1 MRIENLTKLLAGEIV
16 NSPAI
21 SQIES
26 IKTKACYI
34 QRADLFVATD
44 NKDIDLA
51 IKNGAYGIIFDKEI
65 KITDNEIAWIKVD
78 NIEKALIRYLRYKVI
93 QLLPKIYLFDDI
105 TVQIIKNITKGNN
118 ISCLDGDIFDNF
130 SKIMASNSE
139 TIFVCN
145 DKKFFGK
152 INPASI
158 SEEFT
163 AKEHVKVIK
172 HSLLKIDFVYNENI
186 YRDKVF
192 PYLFIE
198 NLNRA
203 IEFAQKLYLEISLEN
218 IAPINHF
225 EPIFIDNN
233 LQIKKFGETGR
244 VLLLEQDNRVFKKE
258 SIYLKENAKYAKNIL
273 CIPGGLED
281 NFDLKSIKY
290 RDFYDIIATIK
301 EDYNFFLILSNDCE
315 GFKSFLNSF
324 NKQNDNTRS
333 LF

>member
-44 NKDIDLA
+44 NKDIGLA

-158 SEEFT
+158 SEEFEV
-163 AKEHVKVIK
+163 KQHIKVIS
-172 HSLLKIDFVYNENI
+172 HSLLKMDFI
-186 YRDKVF
+186 YDDTIYKEKIF
-192 PYLFIE
+192 PYIFVE

-203 IEFAQKLYLEISLEN
+203 IEFAKKLYLEISLEN
-218 IAPINHF
+218 IAPKNHF
-225 EPIFIDNN
+225 EPIFIDNS
-233 LQIKKFGETGR
+233 LKIKKFGETSR
-244 VLLLEQDNRVFKKE
+244 VLLLEKDIN
-258 SIYLKENAKYAKNIL
+258 ILKEESKYLSKNAKYAKSLL
-273 CIPGGLED
+273 CLPYSIESD
-281 NFDLKSIKY
+281 FSLKSKIFNN
-290 RDFYDIIATIK
+290 FYDIIATLK
-301 EDYNFFLILSNDCE
+301 ESYNFFLLHCKDCE
-315 GFKSFLNSF
+315 EFKLSL
-324 NKQNDNTRS
+324 QNYRQNIDKRS

>member
-26 IKTKACYI
+26 IKTKAGYV
-34 QRADLFVATD
+34 QRADLFVAT
-44 NKDIDLA
+44 NTKDIDIA
-51 IKNGAYGIIFDKEI
+51 IKNGAYGIIFDKDI
-65 KITDNEIAWIKVD
+65 KITDNEIAWIRVD

-105 TVQIIKNITKGNN
+105 TLQIIKNITKDNN

-152 INPASI
+152 INPASV
-158 SEEFT
+158 SEEFE
-163 AKEHVKVIK
+163 AKQHIKVIS
-172 HSLLKIDFVYNENI
+172 HSLLKMDFI
-186 YRDKVF
+186 YDDTIHKEKIF
-192 PYLFIE
+192 PYVFIE

-203 IEFAQKLYLEISLEN
+203 IEFAKKLYLEISLEN
-218 IAPINHF
+218 IAPKNHF
-225 EPIFIDNN
+225 EAIFIDNS
-233 LQIKKFGETGR
+233 LKIKKFGETSR
-244 VLLLEQDNRVFKKE
+244 VLLLEKDIDILKKE
-258 SIYLKENAKYAKNIL
+258 SEYLFENTKYAKSLL
-273 CIPGGLED
+273 CLPHSIESD
-281 NFDLKSIKY
+281 FSLKSKIFNN
-290 RDFYDIIATIK
+290 FYDIIATLK
-301 EDYNFFLILSNDCE
+301 ESYNFFLLYCKDCE
-315 GFKSFLNSF
+315 EFKLSL
-324 NKQNDNTRS
+324 QNYRQNIDKRS